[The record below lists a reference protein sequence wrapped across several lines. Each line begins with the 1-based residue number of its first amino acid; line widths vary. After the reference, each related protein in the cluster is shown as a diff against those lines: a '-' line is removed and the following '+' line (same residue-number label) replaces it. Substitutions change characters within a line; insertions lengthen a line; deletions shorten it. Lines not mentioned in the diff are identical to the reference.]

1 MSPTRRAFVA
11 ALAAGTAGCVG
22 TCAEGGP
29 DALAT
34 DARVRIGVA
43 GDAMLGRSVTA
54 RWREGPSAGVWGSL
68 LERLGALD
76 GFVCNLECTVSD
88 RGTPDPKRT
97 YTFRAAPEFAIPA
110 LARAG
115 VDALSLANNH
125 QLDFGPAALR
135 DSLSRLDAA
144 GIAHAGAG
152 RDLDAATTPTVATC
166 GGLDVTVVSVTDQ
179 SPWDVAAGNRPG
191 VAYTPLSPDRAAAR
205 EYLCTLLSRA
215 RERDPD
221 LLVASLHW
229 GPNWRERPSGSRR
242 RLARWLIDRG
252 VDVVHGHS
260 AHVVQGVETYRGRP
274 ILYDTG
280 DIVDDYVVKP
290 ALRNDRSALFELVLA
305 DGEFAGVR
313 VVPTEIRNAAVH
325 LAREEAAA
333 WLRRT
338 LRERSEG
345 FGTTYRRAGTGLWV
359 PLARERPPEEG

>member
-1 MSPTRRAFVA
+1 MSPTRRAFVT

-22 TCAEGGP
+22 TCANGGP

-34 DARVRIGVA
+34 AARARIGLA

-54 RWREGPSAGVWGSL
+54 RWRAGPPAGVWGSL
-68 LERLGALD
+68 LDRLGSLD
-76 GFVCNLECTVSD
+76 GLVCNLECTISD
-88 RGTPDPKRT
+88 RGRPDPART

-110 LARAG
+110 LERAG
-115 VDALSLANNH
+115 VDAVALANNH

-144 GIAHAGAG
+144 GIAQAGAG
-152 RDLDAATTPTVATC
+152 PDLDAATTPTVVPC
-166 GGLDVTVVSVTDQ
+166 GGLDVAVVSVTDQ
-179 SPWDVAAGNRPG
+179 APLDVAAGSSPG
-191 VAYTPLSPDRAAAR
+191 VAYTPLSPELPATR
-205 EYLCTLLSRA
+205 EFLCTVLSRA
-215 RERDPD
+215 RARDPD
-221 LLVASLHW
+221 LVVASLHW

-280 DIVDDYVVKP
+280 DIIDDYVVKET
-290 ALRNDRSALFELVLA
+290 LRNDRSALFELVLE

-313 VVPTEIRNAAVH
+313 IVPVEIRDSSVH
-325 LAREEAAA
+325 RAREGPAA

-338 LRERSEG
+338 LRDRSEG
-345 FGTTYRRAGTGLWV
+345 FGTTYRRAGDDLWV
-359 PLARERPPEEG
+359 PLASERPRDDV